1 MSKAQKGSDGAMNK
15 EQVRLSLDL
24 AMPCAPSP
32 SPMPWQKYRS
42 HVPLVLHDRTD
53 EQPQETAHGSTVA

>member
-1 MSKAQKGSDGAMNK
+1 MSKAQKGSDGAMSK
-15 EQVRLSLDL
+15 EQGRLSLPLDL

-42 HVPLVLHDRTD
+42 HVPLVLRDRTW
-53 EQPQETAHGSTVA
+53 PLSTTPL